1 MTEKCAESQLQER
14 LEQAEKEAL
23 YYRTVAEET
32 GRKALRRVE
41 QLEALVAE
49 KKQAEEDLA
58 GLLDRVQQSNEELS
72 EFAHVVSHDLR
83 EPLRKITC
91 FGAILQESLGA
102 TLSEEDADS
111 LAIMIDG
118 AARMQKMIDALLSYC
133 RITHRLVES
142 QGVDLNQIVEE
153 LRDFELAVLLEED
166 KVVLEV
172 PEALPVVE
180 GDDVE
185 IRELL
190 QNLIANGIKYQPE
203 NAVPHIRITAS
214 AADHGMVCIKVTDN
228 GIGIEPACQE
238 NVFAMFKRV
247 HNGTMYEGTG
257 VGLAICKKI
266 ITRHGGQIGVDS
278 DLGQG
283 STFWFTLPPAASREV
298 CPSA

>member
-1 MTEKCAESQLQER
+1 MTQKDAASQLQER

-41 QLEALVAE
+41 QLEELIAQKQQAE
-49 KKQAEEDLA
+49 KDLA
-58 GLLDRVQQSNEELS
+58 DLLERVQQSNEELS

-91 FGAILQESLGA
+91 FGSILHESLGA
-102 TLSEEDADS
+102 TLSDEDADS

-133 RITHRLVES
+133 RITHRPVEA
-142 QGVDLNQIVEE
+142 QAVDLNEIVAE
-153 LRDFELAVLLEED
+153 LQDFELSVLLEEK
-166 KVVLEV
+166 KVVVEV
-172 PEALPVVE
+172 PETLPTVT
-180 GDDVE
+180 GDGVQ

-190 QNLIANGIKYQPE
+190 QNLMANGIKYQPE
-203 NAVPHIRITAS
+203 NAVPRLRITAS
-214 AADHGMVCIKVTDN
+214 AVEDGMARMAVTDN
-228 GIGIEPACQE
+228 GIGIEPECQE

-257 VGLAICKKI
+257 VGLAVCKKI
-266 ITRHGGQIGVDS
+266 IARHGGQIGVESQLDE
-278 DLGQG
+278 G
-283 STFWFTLPPAASREV
+283 STFWFTLPLAASPEV

>member
-1 MTEKCAESQLQER
+1 
-14 LEQAEKEAL
+14 
-23 YYRTVAEET
+23 
-32 GRKALRRVE
+32 LRRFE
-41 QLEALVAE
+41 KLEELITQ

-91 FGAILQESLGA
+91 FGSILQESLGA

-118 AARMQKMIDALLSYC
+118 ATRMQKMIDALLSYC
-133 RITHRLVES
+133 RITHRPVKS
-142 QGVDLNQIVEE
+142 QAVDLNQIVEE
-153 LRDFELAVLLEED
+153 LRDFELAVLLEE
-166 KVVLEV
+166 KGVSLAV
-172 PEALPVVE
+172 PEALPTVE
-180 GDDVE
+180 GDDAQ

-203 NAVPHIRITAS
+203 NAAPHIRIVASTAEN
-214 AADHGMVCIKVTDN
+214 GMVRIEVTDN

-283 STFWFTLPPAASREV
+283 STFWFTLPLAESKVACE
-298 CPSA
+298 SA